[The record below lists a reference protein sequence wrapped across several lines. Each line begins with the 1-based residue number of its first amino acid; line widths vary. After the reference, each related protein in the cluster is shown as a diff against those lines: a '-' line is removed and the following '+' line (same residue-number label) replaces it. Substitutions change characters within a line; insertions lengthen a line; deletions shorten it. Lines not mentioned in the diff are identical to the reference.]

1 MEVYQGMEG
10 WWCVSF
16 LHEAGCQE
24 ILPNAVETS
33 SEHAHSPTSL
43 GTFRPACSGRTAEV
57 AEGGC
62 TTCRLL
68 YKTRIGLIRGFCHLS
83 KY

>member
-33 SEHAHSPTSL
+33 SEHAHSHVTWHFQASV
-43 GTFRPACSGRTAEV
+43 FWKNS
-57 AEGGC
+57 
-62 TTCRLL
+62 
-68 YKTRIGLIRGFCHLS
+68 
-83 KY
+83 